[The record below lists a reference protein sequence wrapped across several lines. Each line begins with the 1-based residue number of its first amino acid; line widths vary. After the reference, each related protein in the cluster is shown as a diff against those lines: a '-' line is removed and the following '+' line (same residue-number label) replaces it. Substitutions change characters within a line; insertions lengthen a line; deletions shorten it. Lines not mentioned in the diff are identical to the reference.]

1 MEGPMAHRTALS
13 SNMEDYLE
21 AIFHISAEKQAAR
34 AKDIADRLKVNKSSV
49 TGALRSL
56 SEKGYVNYAP
66 YDIITLTDEGK
77 IIAEDVVRRHET
89 LKDFFIK
96 ILLVEEKDAEE
107 ASCKIEHAISDQIL
121 NRIINFVEFVEIC
134 PRGGQEWI
142 KGFRRHC
149 EKGDTSNRCANA
161 IALCLAD
168 LEKRK
173 DLIRNSPGETV
184 LLDEMDPGQRGKI
197 LKIQENSA
205 IEDRLSGMGIS
216 SGSIVE
222 VEGQKTGTDDVAV
235 KVRGY
240 HLSLRKNEAAL
251 ISVELYD

>member
-1 MEGPMAHRTALS
+1 
-13 SNMEDYLE
+13 MEDYLE
-21 AIFHISAEKQAAR
+21 AIFHISSEKQAAR

-66 YDIITLTDEGK
+66 YDIITLTDKGK
-77 IIAEDVVRRHET
+77 ILAEDVVRRHET

-96 ILLVEEKDAEE
+96 ILLLEEDDAEE
-107 ASCKIEHAISDQIL
+107 ASCKIEHAISDKIL
-121 NRIINFVEFVEIC
+121 DRIINFVEFMEIC

-149 EKGDTSNRCANA
+149 ENGDTSIRCANS
-161 IALCLAD
+161 IAMCLED
-168 LEKRK
+168 LNRRK
-173 DLIRNSPGETV
+173 DLLRDSPRETV
-184 LLDEMDPGQRGKI
+184 LLEGMDPGQRGKI
-197 LKIQENSA
+197 LTIQEHSDIDN
-205 IEDRLSGMGIS
+205 RLSDLGIS

-222 VEGQKTGTDDVAV
+222 VEEQSTDENQVAV

-240 HLSLRKNEAAL
+240 HLSLSRNDAAK
-251 ISVELYD
+251 ISVEVYE

>member
-1 MEGPMAHRTALS
+1 MAHRTALS

-21 AIFHISAEKQAAR
+21 AIFHISSEKQAAR

-77 IIAEDVVRRHET
+77 ILAEDVVRRHET

-96 ILLVEEKDAEE
+96 ILLLEEKDAEE
-107 ASCKIEHAISDQIL
+107 ASCKIEHAISDKIL

-149 EKGDTSNRCANA
+149 EKGDTSIRCANS
-161 IALCLAD
+161 ISLCLAD

-184 LLDEMDPGQRGKI
+184 LLEEMDPGQRGKI
-197 LKIQENSA
+197 LKIQAHSE
-205 IEDRLSGMGIS
+205 IDDRLSGMGIS
-216 SGSIVE
+216 SGSIIE
-222 VEGQKTGTDDVAV
+222 VEGQKAGADDIAV

-240 HLSLRKNEAAL
+240 HLSLRKNEAAK
-251 ISVELYD
+251 ISVERYKS